1 MEYTFQC
8 LFLMVSVK
16 NIGCHFSLIVCI
28 SDQSV
33 TQDLL
38 QIQKHWW
45 WIRGVRPWKEGNKI
59 SFTFISPPPAP
70 RNTFWLTNRSLG
82 YAPCISKSSAICK
95 IRTLLFIL
103 PCSFSLMF
111 RIGMEMSCYS
121 LRIEWCKE
129 VSATQ
134 TVGWQSN
141 LGKSANSSFLITIHA
156 AFLYRNNMHEDWKWI
171 RESAYE

>member
-1 MEYTFQC
+1 MPFFSDSLHIRSICYPRFTTDSKT
-8 LFLMVSVK
+8 LMMKCVGWGLGK
-16 NIGCHFSLIVCI
+16 R
-28 SDQSV
+28 V
-33 TQDLL
+33 TKFPLL
-38 QIQKHWW
+38 
-45 WIRGVRPWKEGNKI
+45 
-59 SFTFISPPPAP
+59 SSPPP

-103 PCSFSLMF
+103 SCSFSLMF

-141 LGKSANSSFLITIHA
+141 LGKSVNSSFLITIHA
-156 AFLYRNNMHEDWKWI
+156 AFPYRNNMHEDWKWI
-171 RESAYE
+171 RESAYG

>member
-1 MEYTFQC
+1 
-8 LFLMVSVK
+8 
-16 NIGCHFSLIVCI
+16 
-28 SDQSV
+28 
-33 TQDLL
+33 
-38 QIQKHWW
+38 
-45 WIRGVRPWKEGNKI
+45 
-59 SFTFISPPPAP
+59 
-70 RNTFWLTNRSLG
+70 
-82 YAPCISKSSAICK
+82 
-95 IRTLLFIL
+95 
-103 PCSFSLMF
+103 MF